1 MQRVRLRTRARPERP
16 HAHRAELGLAPAL
29 RPDPGRAGGSP
40 GRGPGLRHGGRGR
53 PARQDRD
60 ERGRPRRGHQCPGDR
75 RGRRRTRAAL
85 PRVAA
90 RRPGLHHD
98 HRRPRGAPGRPAFLV
113 GQLPDRAGRRR
124 RAEHRGSPRRLHP
137 AVPGLPRGRR
147 AAAHQPLPRTA
158 HQPGRSCPVG
168 HAQLRRPAAAPAG
181 RGRRQDAGRLRR
193 RAGRSRR
200 LPAQHLRPPRPGRSP
215 VRARLDHRLGADG
228 PDRPPHLARRG
239 QPLPG
244 PLRTA
249 GHNPVSEPVS
259 LARPRAL
266 KEGDRVAVICV
277 SGPVEPEALYAGL
290 DALRF
295 AGLDPVTYPSAHDPG
310 TMRPY
315 LAGDD
320 AMRAG
325 DLRSALTEPGIAGIL
340 FARGGYGAQRT
351 LEAMDWD
358 GLVGMP
364 PKVLAGYSDVT
375 AVLEAVAVRLGWA
388 SVFGPMVAIRE
399 GASHY
404 SFGSLLRT
412 LMRPEQATL
421 IRYPRAVTL
430 APGLAR
436 GVTTGGTLCLLASSL
451 ATGTSRPAR
460 GGILL
465 LEDVNEE
472 DYRVDRMLT
481 QLRRSGYLD
490 GVAGIVAGTFTGC
503 GPPETIQDI
512 LTERLGDLNVP
523 MIAWAN
529 VGHGGLFQAFPYGI
543 AAELDAAT
551 ATLRLLDPPL
561 S

>member
-1 MQRVRLRTRARPERP
+1 M
-16 HAHRAELGLAPAL
+16 
-29 RPDPGRAGGSP
+29 
-40 GRGPGLRHGGRGR
+40 
-53 PARQDRD
+53 
-60 ERGRPRRGHQCPGDR
+60 
-75 RGRRRTRAAL
+75 
-85 PRVAA
+85 
-90 RRPGLHHD
+90 
-98 HRRPRGAPGRPAFLV
+98 
-113 GQLPDRAGRRR
+113 
-124 RAEHRGSPRRLHP
+124 
-137 AVPGLPRGRR
+137 
-147 AAAHQPLPRTA
+147 
-158 HQPGRSCPVG
+158 
-168 HAQLRRPAAAPAG
+168 
-181 RGRRQDAGRLRR
+181 
-193 RAGRSRR
+193 
-200 LPAQHLRPPRPGRSP
+200 
-215 VRARLDHRLGADG
+215 
-228 PDRPPHLARRG
+228 
-239 QPLPG
+239 
-244 PLRTA
+244 
-249 GHNPVSEPVS
+249 NPVS

-266 KEGDRVAVICV
+266 KEGDRVAVLCV
-277 SGPVEPEALYAGL
+277 SSPVEPHALAAGL

-310 TMRPY
+310 TMRRY

-325 DLRSALTEPGIAGIL
+325 DLRDALTKPGIAGIM
-340 FARGGYGAQRT
+340 FARGGSGAQRT

-358 GLVGMP
+358 GLAGQPPQVLP

-412 LMRPEQATL
+412 LMRPEQATV
-421 IRYPRAVTL
+421 IQYPRAVTVV
-430 APGLAR
+430 PGLAR
-436 GVTTGGTLCLLASSL
+436 GVTTGGTLSLLASSL

-465 LEDVNEE
+465 LEDVDEE
-472 DYRVDRMLT
+472 DYRIDRMLT

-503 GPPETIQDI
+503 GPPEVIQDI
-512 LTERLGDLNVP
+512 LAERLGDLHVP

-543 AAELDAAT
+543 AAELDAGA
-551 ATLRLLDPPL
+551 ATLRLLEPPLEPSLEPPLGPPL